1 MKREDLRC
9 IELLKFIGN
18 KLEKNANSDLQKN
31 DITISQFEM
40 LLSLHFSETGRL
52 PLKELERYF
61 GVAQSTAAGIA
72 VRLEKKGLIESAA
85 DKNDKRVKLVSITEK
100 GRSICENSKKAMIKG
115 DRLITK
121 ELTPQERKEFKRLLQ
136 KICNSLE

>member
-9 IELLKFIGN
+9 AELLKFISN
-18 KLEKNANSDLQKN
+18 KLEKNANSDLQEN
-31 DITISQFEM
+31 DITLSQFKM
-40 LLSLHFSETGRL
+40 LFTLHFSETGRL
-52 PLKELERYF
+52 PLKELEHYF

-85 DKNDKRVKLVSITEK
+85 DKNDKRIKLVKITEK
-100 GRSICENSKKAMIKG
+100 GRSICENAKKTMIKN

-121 ELTPQERKEFKRLLQ
+121 GLTAEERKEFKRLLQ
-136 KICNSLE
+136 KICDSL